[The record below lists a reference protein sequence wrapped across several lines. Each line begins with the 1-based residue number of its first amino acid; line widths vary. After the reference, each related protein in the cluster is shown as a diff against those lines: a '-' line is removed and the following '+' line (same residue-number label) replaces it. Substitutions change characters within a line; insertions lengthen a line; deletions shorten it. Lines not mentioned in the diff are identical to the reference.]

1 MQDPKQHSKV
11 LITPQKTIIIQCIK
25 KLVFFPQEK
34 PIPLKTKEFQILF
47 PLKSKENPTF

>member
-11 LITPQKTIIIQCIK
+11 LRTHLKIIIIRCIK
-25 KLVFFPQEK
+25 KLVFFPLEK